1 MKITKKLLRNRHKAA
16 IKENTKEKKV
26 KSFKSWLNDTGQEIV
41 AHYKNKSEDEL
52 DFSDEALK
60 LLEKFV

>member
-1 MKITKKLLRNRHKAA
+1 MKITKKLLRNKHKAA

-41 AHYKNKSEDEL
+41 AHYKDKSEDGLE
-52 DFSDEALK
+52 FSDEALK
-60 LLEKFV
+60 LLEDFI

>member
-16 IKENTKEKKV
+16 LKADAKKKV
-26 KSFKSWLNDTGQEIV
+26 KSFRSWVNDTGQDIV
-41 AHYKNKSEDEL
+41 SYYKNKSVEEL

-60 LLEKFV
+60 LLEKFI